1 GGPGGFG
8 GPGGGDNGQIF
19 AWITGGVMAALGLTV
34 AILMITVMAEFSG
47 VPADAGIYVILGLL
61 GGLMGTAGGVLV
73 ALRTQG
79 PVGVILALVGGAVAA
94 IGGILFMAVYVDE
107 TRFVL
112 TMIFGLDRKS
122 TRLNSSHVKIS

>member
-1 GGPGGFG
+1 HARTMSRPLPSQVSASTIRAPLAATPF
-8 GPGGGDNGQIF
+8 PSTTLFRSDNGQIF

-47 VPADAGIYVILGLL
+47 APADAWIYVILGLL

-79 PVGVILALVGGAVAA
+79 TVGVILALVGGAVAA
-94 IGGILFMAVYVDE
+94 IGGILFMAVYDDE
-107 TRFVL
+107 
-112 TMIFGLDRKS
+112 
-122 TRLNSSHVKIS
+122 